1 MSFAVYLFF
10 FLFFSYEVWE
20 QLIMFMLLIE
30 RRVEY
35 IFSPYHNSHNVV
47 IDAVPFI
54 IVVSVSQCQAK
65 EFDESVRN

>member
-1 MSFAVYLFF
+1 MGAAHYVYVAYRAKSRVY
-10 FLFFSYEVWE
+10 FFS
-20 QLIMFMLLIE
+20 
-30 RRVEY
+30 
-35 IFSPYHNSHNVV
+35 YHNSHNVV

>member
-1 MSFAVYLFF
+1 
-10 FLFFSYEVWE
+10 
-20 QLIMFMLLIE
+20 MFMLLIE

-35 IFSPYHNSHNVV
+35 IYFSPYHNSHNVV

>member
-1 MSFAVYLFF
+1 
-10 FLFFSYEVWE
+10 
-20 QLIMFMLLIE
+20 MFMLLIE

>member
-10 FLFFSYEVWE
+10 FFSYEVWE

-30 RRVEY
+30 RRVY
-35 IFSPYHNSHNVV
+35 FFSPYHNSHNVV

-65 EFDESVRN
+65 EFDESVRD